1 MWQNWKL
8 NSESSLGNVKHRHLP
23 VEVLP
28 APTAA
33 LHGAAGQ
40 EASAQPPPA
49 GATAS
54 PAGTPASRADP
65 KPAVQAAARGR
76 QLLRQAG
83 SCHGDSRR
91 CAHGSS
97 WLPAEGLEPPSPSRA
112 PGALLQRACSLHVSV
127 TCWGV
132 SQHLNPSTSQEITLT
147 GSILTAPVPS
157 RGPLLQLSPRLAPMC
172 GFGGRTQHSAHSKG
186 TCGQGAREKLGREQV
201 SGTIGQLTPRDHTY
215 TYKLETH
222 TQQNCFKK
230 DTQGRNQYGDT
241 SALRPQ
247 RGERFLKVR
256 WKDRVG
262 WGASAVGW
270 VWRRHEGPHGTH
282 SSQPGRSSMG
292 QAMCRGRLCRK
303 AQCRSK

>member
-8 NSESSLGNVKHRHLP
+8 NSESSPLGNVKHRHLP

-54 PAGTPASRADP
+54 PPARPASRPDP
-65 KPAVQAAARGR
+65 KPAVQAAAREGNSSGR
-76 QLLRQAG
+76 QA
-83 SCHGDSRR
+83 
-91 CAHGSS
+91 
-97 WLPAEGLEPPSPSRA
+97 RA
-112 PGALLQRACSLHVSV
+112 TVIPGAAPTAPRGSQLKVWSRPAPAGPLGLFCSGACSLHVSV

-147 GSILTAPVPS
+147 RLHPHSPS
-157 RGPLLQLSPRLAPMC
+157 AFQRGPSCRCHLGVGSHVRVWGEDTAFSPQQGDMW
-172 GFGGRTQHSAHSKG
+172 S
-186 TCGQGAREKLGREQV
+186 GAREKLGREQV

-222 TQQNCFKK
+222 AAELLQKGHT
-230 DTQGRNQYGDT
+230 GRNQYGDT

-247 RGERFLKVR
+247 RGERFLRVR

-262 WGASAVGW
+262 WGQVHVGW
-270 VWRRHEGPHGTH
+270 V
-282 SSQPGRSSMG
+282 
-292 QAMCRGRLCRK
+292 
-303 AQCRSK
+303 